1 MKGTGTRVPRDRKG
15 STLDAWLKWQE
26 QLHPVEID
34 LGLERVR
41 SVAERMLPGELP
53 FRAMTVGGTNGKG
66 SCVAFLESILRT
78 AGLEVG
84 SFTSPHLC
92 RYNER
97 IRVRGRPVGDAE
109 IIRAFEEVDA
119 ARQGVSLTY
128 FEFSALAALK
138 VFSRSRLE
146 FVLLE
151 VGMGGRL
158 DAVNVVDAEVAVI
171 TSIGADH
178 QAWLGHD
185 REQIAREKAGIL
197 RPDRPAVY
205 GDTDVPRSLRRH
217 AEALGTRLLCLGQD
231 FHYLDRGECWEWR
244 GQATRYDDLPPPA
257 LLGDVQLRNA
267 ASALAALEQLSPAP
281 RLTREQLAQ
290 GLRDVTLPGRFQ
302 VISGPVDWIL
312 DVAHNADAAQVLA
325 VNLRQ
330 QPIAGRTVAVCGV
343 LGDKDVE
350 AIARAMEPH
359 IQQWIAT
366 GLDSPRALAAS
377 ELAKRLEAVVSAPVM
392 REESLLNALS
402 VAKNLTRPGD
412 RVILFGS
419 FLLVGPVLE
428 HHGLYCAA

>member
-1 MKGTGTRVPRDRKG
+1 MKIGGTSAPEEGKS

-26 QLHPVEID
+26 QLHPHEIE

-41 SVAERMLPGELP
+41 SVADRLLPRELP
-53 FRAMTVGGTNGKG
+53 FRAVTVGGTNGKG
-66 SCVAFLESILRT
+66 SCVAFLESILRN
-78 AGLEVG
+78 AGFEVG

-97 IRVRGRPVGDAE
+97 IHVRGNQVSDAE

-119 ARQGVSLTY
+119 ARQDVSLTY

-138 VFSRSRLE
+138 IFSRSNLE
-146 FVLLE
+146 FALLE

-158 DAVNVVDAEVAVI
+158 DAVNVVDAEVSVI

-185 REQIAREKAGIL
+185 REQIAREKAGIM
-197 RPDRPAVY
+197 RPDRPAVC
-205 GDTDVPRSLRRH
+205 GDIDVPRALRRH
-217 AEALGTRLLCLGQD
+217 AEALGTRLLCLDED
-231 FHYLDRGECWEWR
+231 FHLRDVGDSWEWQ
-244 GQATRYDDLPPPA
+244 GTTRRYEHLPYPA
-257 LLGDVQLRNA
+257 LRGDAQLRNA
-267 ASALAALEQLSPAP
+267 ASALAALEQLAPAP
-281 RLTREQLAQ
+281 GLSREQVAR
-290 GLRDVTLPGRFQ
+290 GFTSVTLPGRFQ
-302 VISGPVDWIL
+302 IISGPVDWIL
-312 DVAHNADAAQVLA
+312 DVAHNADAARVLA
-325 VNLRQ
+325 ANLDAHAV
-330 QPIAGRTVAVCGV
+330 AGKTVAVCGM

-350 AIARAMEPH
+350 AIAGIMDRH
-359 IQQWIAT
+359 IHEWIAT
-366 GLDSPRALAAS
+366 GLTSPRTLAAS
-377 ELAKRLEAVVSAPVM
+377 ELAERLEAIVSAPVV

-402 VAKNLTRPGD
+402 VAKKITRRGD